1 MPSENLIYWYHYW
14 YQKVPIREGHAVTA
28 LMSIH
33 TMPVSEV
40 RKALNA
46 LLGGRRKPII
56 ITQHGYARGVLIDIE
71 TYNALVD
78 ELDDARD
85 DRDAEL
91 ARAVADAK
99 AADARGGLVPLAEVL
114 REHGL

>member
-1 MPSENLIYWYHYW
+1 MAAMM
-14 YQKVPIREGHAVTA
+14 AV
-28 LMSIH
+28 H

-56 ITQHGYARGVLIDIE
+56 ITQHGHARGVLIDIE

-99 AADARGGLVPLAEVL
+99 AADARGDLVSLAEVL

>member
-1 MPSENLIYWYHYW
+1 M
-14 YQKVPIREGHAVTA
+14 AV
-28 LMSIH
+28 H

-46 LLGGRRKPII
+46 LLGERNKPII
-56 ITQHGYARGVLIDIE
+56 ITQHGHARGVLIDIE
-71 TYNALVD
+71 TYNSLVD
-78 ELDDARD
+78 ELEDARD

-91 ARAVADAK
+91 ARAVAEAR
-99 AADARGGLVPLAEVL
+99 AAGSRRELVPLADVL